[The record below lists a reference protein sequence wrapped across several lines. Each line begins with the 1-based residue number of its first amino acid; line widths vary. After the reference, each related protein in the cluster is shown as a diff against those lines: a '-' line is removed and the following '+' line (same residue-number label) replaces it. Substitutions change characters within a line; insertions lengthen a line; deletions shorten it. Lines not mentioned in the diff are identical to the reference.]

1 MGGMLGQVL
10 GAAIERRQRDEQDR
24 KASLRNFYYERIQD
38 QNTDPQVREQITQ
51 DYLKLLAPDAKKHAA
66 QGIGKLAKLRQMFGG
81 SPGAQQQPQQSAPV
95 PAPTSYNQNLP
106 KVMDARGPAAA
117 GWRDQF
123 AAAPQPL
130 MVMSPSS
137 TNPGGM
143 ISPGNIDLTKR
154 PQVKNPDGSI
164 STVRSMSF
172 EEDGKEILVPTVSE
186 DGRILSDQDAIEQ
199 YRNTGKNLGVFKDS
213 KAADAYAKTL
223 HEDYANGKIPGYP
236 AFNKKSQRAQP
247 AQPVTPD
254 FFKNYGQDA
263 EQRKIANAKAEF
275 KEKTDE
281 GQQEYDSWLKRGK
294 EVLGPDA
301 SPRDLAEYA
310 GSKGQRL
317 PAQQKRV
324 IDKGVGRP
332 GVDPETGKEFEGLWD
347 HTVDTDGTETWAKH
361 VTPPPKASG
370 QIRSVP
376 HAISLQDAK
385 EAIKSGAVYKD
396 QEGKD
401 IELDKLPPNMGLQAM
416 VAGDKM
422 FWVPISPTEKTV
434 TVGNVSY
441 ATTPYNVSQVGQ
453 QGPAAPVP
461 LGQSRTPTART
472 SEQIAVNPVTGE
484 VTKNTLRSSSTP
496 STPGARPVA
505 APSTPGAIPPAAST
519 PRAASPAPS
528 PAPRTGDIKGVPTG
542 MYNTQLNRVIPVREA
557 ATQIFGDPSQPDL
570 KGLKD
575 YIKLSDNPDSR
586 KRLGEALRLTFGA
599 LNQATGGANVTA
611 GAGPISVSAGGI
623 GSVLQNYFHV
633 PQELA
638 DQQTKIMQEAMSKL
652 TPEERE
658 AYDATMSSFSTIVGL
673 RSLTRASAAQ
683 SSVQAI
689 EREMPVIGVNTFDSG
704 QFADQLQRLSE
715 VVNNGV
721 KGIPS
726 GMLDP
731 NLVKRINGLPA
742 EMQKL
747 KKGPAKAPASKS
759 TAPKTAADFFNQH
772 PELAP
777 K

>member
-1 MGGMLGQVL
+1 MGLL
-10 GAAIERRQRDEQDR
+10 TNLIEQKVESKHRDEENR
-24 KASLRNFYYERIQD
+24 KASLRQFYYDRIHD
-38 QNTDPQVREQITQ
+38 ENTDPQVREQLTG
-51 DYLKLLAPDAKKHAA
+51 DYLKLLSPEAKKTATKGL
-66 QGIGKLAKLRQMFGG
+66 GILGKLKQAFGG
-81 SPGAQQQPQQSAPV
+81 APGGQQQQPQQASPA

-106 KVMDARGPAAA
+106 KVMDARGPAAT

-123 AAAPQPL
+123 AAAPQP
-130 MVMSPSS
+130 
-137 TNPGGM
+137 
-143 ISPGNIDLTKR
+143 
-154 PQVKNPDGSI
+154 
-164 STVRSMSF
+164 
-172 EEDGKEILVPTVSE
+172 
-186 DGRILSDQDAIEQ
+186 
-199 YRNTGKNLGVFKDS
+199 
-213 KAADAYAKTL
+213 
-223 HEDYANGKIPGYP
+223 
-236 AFNKKSQRAQP
+236 AQP
-247 AQPVTPD
+247 ATPD

-263 EQRKIANAKAEF
+263 EQRKIANAQAEF
-275 KEKTDE
+275 KEKTAE

-301 SPRDLAEYA
+301 SARDLAEYA

-317 PAQQKRV
+317 PAQEKRV
-324 IDKGVGRP
+324 VDKGVGRP
-332 GVDPETGKEFEGLWD
+332 GIDPATGKEFEGLWD
-347 HTVDTDGTETWAKH
+347 HTRDPNGDETWAKH
-361 VTPPPKASG
+361 VQPPPKASG

-496 STPGARPVA
+496 STPGARPVS
-505 APSTPGAIPPAAST
+505 APSAPAASAPAAAA
-519 PRAASPAPS
+519 PRAPS
-528 PAPRTGDIKGVPTG
+528 PAPAPRSGDIKGVPTG

-747 KKGPAKAPASKS
+747 KKGPAKAPTSKS
-759 TAPKTAADFFNQH
+759 TAPKTAADFWKQH